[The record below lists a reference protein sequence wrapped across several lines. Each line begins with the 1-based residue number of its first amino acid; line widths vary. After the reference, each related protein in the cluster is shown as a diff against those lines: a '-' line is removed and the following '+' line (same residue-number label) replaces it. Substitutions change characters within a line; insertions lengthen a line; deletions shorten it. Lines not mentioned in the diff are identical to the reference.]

1 MDFSSEIAGCLCEM
15 ASQSGPGL
23 TFMLTWITRRFVFY
37 TDSSGSS
44 PIEEFLDG
52 LNAKDARKVT
62 WVLKLIEEVDTV
74 PAIYLKK
81 LAGTDDIREVRV
93 QSSGNA
99 YRLLCFLRGGNIV
112 VLTNGFSKKS
122 QKTPSR
128 EIRLAEKRK
137 DMWIKKNK

>member
-1 MDFSSEIAGCLCEM
+1 
-15 ASQSGPGL
+15 
-23 TFMLTWITRRFVFY
+23 MLTWITRRFVFY

-74 PAIYLKK
+74 PAIYFKK
-81 LAGTDDIREVRV
+81 LAGTDDIWEVRV

-137 DMWIKKNK
+137 DMWIKRNK